1 MNILCC
7 LLCFNVVC
15 RCYNWWGHTWTLGTE
30 ILINRIIHN
39 SVWHISILANSDR
52 RSREQLQ
59 SLLPQP
65 APEPVLRAQHARTAH
80 KHARQG
86 SFPEHTHARLRL
98 SRALEKSGH
107 WRLSGGVDCGE
118 TWLRGN
124 LAASL
129 MSQKNEKALR
139 IICKIGL
146 RNGERGERVAGDDDG
161 WQ

>member
-1 MNILCC
+1 MLFAGVI
-7 LLCFNVVC
+7 
-15 RCYNWWGHTWTLGTE
+15 TE
-30 ILINRIIHN
+30 VIRIIHGN
-39 SVWHISILANSDR
+39 WAQKFALDFLFKELFTSLCDTFQFWQILTAS
-52 RSREQLQ
+52 SF
-59 SLLPQP
+59 SLSSPQP

-98 SRALEKSGH
+98 SRALEKSEH
-107 WRLSGGVDCGE
+107 WRLSGGEDCGE

-129 MSQKNEKALR
+129 MSQKKALR

-161 WQ
+161 